1 MKKYLI
7 IAFFLVS
14 AAGAFAQR
22 NEIGVFLGTSY
33 YLGDLNP
40 SKHFLLCKP
49 AGGIIYRYDFN
60 MRWALRINGLYGTVE
75 GNDAVAKF
83 NEERNLSFKS
93 GVFEMSTLL
102 ELNFLPYATGNKERN
117 YFTPYI
123 FAGAGVFGFN
133 PKAEYQGT
141 WYDLKPLG
149 TEGQGTT
156 EYSDSRPEYSLM
168 NVSFPFG
175 LGFKYSIGN
184 NICIGAEWGLR
195 KTVTDYLDDVSTTYA
210 DPVILS
216 ATNGPVS
223 AALSD
228 RSDDYG
234 NNTGLQR
241 GNSNTKDWYAF
252 AGGFITFRFKAGNHG
267 TCPGNSNKHYKF
279 KEYFKKD

>member
-1 MKKYLI
+1 MIFTLG
-7 IAFFLVS
+7 S
-14 AAGAFAQR
+14 SAQR
-22 NEIGVFLGTSY
+22 NEIGVFMGTSY

-49 AGGIIYRYDFN
+49 AAGIIYRYDFN
-60 MRWALRINGLYGTVE
+60 ERWALKISGLYGTVE
-75 GNDAVAKF
+75 GDDAVAKF

-93 GVFEMSTLL
+93 GIFEVSPQL
-102 ELNFLPYATGNKERN
+102 ELNFLPYITGNKEEN
-117 YFTPYI
+117 YFSPYI
-123 FAGAGVFGFN
+123 FAGIAVFSFK
-133 PKAEYQGT
+133 PKAEYNGI
-141 WYDLKPLG
+141 WYDLKLLS
-149 TEGQGTT
+149 TEGQGTSI
-156 EYSDSRPEYSLM
+156 ENAPKPYSLM

-175 LGFKYSIGN
+175 LGFKYSVGK

-210 DPVILS
+210 DIDVL
-216 ATNGPVS
+216 TMEKGPTS

-241 GNSNTKDWYAF
+241 GNSGTKDWYAF
-252 AGGFITFRFKAGNHG
+252 AGGFITFKFNTGGDG